1 MYLAPHD
8 TPRLWQRWAM
18 VGRDGFDDEQQQVVL
33 TLYGGAWLGGLV
45 VGSLCVGLVAGVQG
59 KAKLL

>member
-1 MYLAPHD
+1 M
-8 TPRLWQRWAM
+8 
-18 VGRDGFDDEQQQVVL
+18 VL

-59 KAKLL
+59 KAKLLG